1 MSEEVEQEL
10 SASELAEQYIRL
22 RDKREEL
29 KTAYSERD
37 KKIEARM
44 DELSAKMLVLCEKTQ
59 ATSIRTD
66 AGTIIQRTESSYST
80 NNWDT
85 MYEVINEYD
94 APWLLWKRINN
105 TAMKEFLADHPEV
118 YPAGLNV
125 ENKRT
130 IMVRK
135 PSKKI

>member
-1 MSEEVEQEL
+1 MSEVVEQEV
-10 SASELAEQYIRL
+10 SAAELAEQYIRL
-22 RDKREEL
+22 RDKRDEL
-29 KTAYSERD
+29 KAAYSERD
-37 KKIEARM
+37 KKIEERM
-44 DELSAKMLVLCEKTQ
+44 DALTAKMLVLCEATQ
-59 ATSIRTD
+59 ASSIRTD
-66 AGTIIQRTESSYST
+66 AGTIIQRTETSFST
-80 NNWDT
+80 SNWDT

-118 YPAGLNV
+118 YPAGLNM